1 MRPVFVD
8 LVRRNSQLR
17 GASMPRWAWLTPLIA
32 VSVFVA
38 VMVAIFVYLRGH
50 EAAQQRE
57 TLNKDLEYT
66 QQSVRLR
73 LTALQESLLALSRD
87 VATGDVSDETVW
99 SDTAPIINDYP
110 FVVAMAWLDTEG
122 GSRWV
127 RPAPNVVAEVVD
139 IAARRAADE
148 QTRATWRAVRDTGLP
163 AYSRPFLGGDKQI
176 YIELQVPVGQAR
188 KPQGTLLALLSLDR
202 MMTTLVPAAV
212 SQKYRV
218 FFVDSDENV
227 LASTSARAPQD
238 SDLTYATPLDPPGR
252 GLAVRA
258 YAYAT
263 DSQLVGNMLLALV
276 FGLSA
281 LIIWSLSQLYRHT
294 RRRNAAERALLAETT
309 FRRAMEDSLITGMR
323 ALDLHGRITYV
334 NKAFCDMLGMSEA
347 ELIGKTAPFP
357 YWVEENSQEHHRSL
371 ALVLSGNAPPSGFQI
386 EVQRADG
393 TRFPARMYVSPLIDE
408 NGVQTGWMTS
418 MTDITEPNKIRDE
431 LAAAQRRFVTVFEQ
445 LDAAVSVRA
454 VSADG
459 EDELLFANAAYE
471 RLFGRDIHGHLSLS
485 ADDLEPEVPTYE
497 TYQPRVQRWFE
508 VRERQIDWV
517 DGRTAR
523 LQVATDVTL
532 RHEAEEQSRSQ
543 QEKVQLTSRLITM
556 GEMAS
561 SLAHE
566 LNQPLTAIANYSTGA
581 VSRVK
586 SGNTDATTLLP
597 ALEKASEQA
606 LRAGAIIRRIRE
618 FVKRSEPVKHE
629 VDLPSLAD
637 DAVGFAEIEAKR
649 RSVQIVAQIPEGG
662 APVMADRI
670 MIEQV
675 LLNLLKNAIEAMK
688 DCALPPAERIVRLEV
703 EDRGYEV
710 EFSVID
716 RGHGVPD
723 AIKDKLFDPFF
734 STKSDGMGMGLNI
747 CRTIIEFH
755 QGRLWVDDNPAGGAA
770 FHFTLPRASAAQRV
784 ERSASPTESGMTAR
798 QNNEVPT
805 QSLPPETR

>member
-17 GASMPRWAWLTPLIA
+17 GSTMPRWAWLTPLIA

-87 VATGDVSDETVW
+87 VATGDVSEETVW

-122 GSRWV
+122 SSRWV
-127 RPAPNVVAEVVD
+127 RPAPSVVSEVVD

-148 QTRATWRAVRDTGLP
+148 QTRATWRAVRDTGQP

-238 SDLTYATPLDPPGR
+238 SDLTYATPLDPPGQ
-252 GLAVRA
+252 GIAVRA

-276 FGLSA
+276 VGLSG
-281 LIIWSLSQLYRHT
+281 LIIWSLTQLYRHT

-454 VSADG
+454 VNADG

-586 SGNTDATTLLP
+586 NGNTDAATLLP

-688 DCALPPAERIVRLEV
+688 DCVLPPAERIVRLKV

-723 AIKDKLFDPFF
+723 AIKGKLFDPFF

-784 ERSASPTESGMTAR
+784 ERGASPTESGVTAG